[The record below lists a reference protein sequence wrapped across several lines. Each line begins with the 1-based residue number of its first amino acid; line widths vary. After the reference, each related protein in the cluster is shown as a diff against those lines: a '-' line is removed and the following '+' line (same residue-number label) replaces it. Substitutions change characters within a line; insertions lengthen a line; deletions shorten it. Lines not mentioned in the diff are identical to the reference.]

1 MILAQKREEP
11 MKQAAVKALLL
22 AAAALA
28 GCGKPADTAS
38 AASPAAAVQLVS
50 RDGYFT
56 MDVPAGWEGTSIT
69 LDTNQIYVNQEDV
82 QISVKLDY
90 LNGYTVQE
98 QAHRETF
105 STDTYT
111 YDDTVPEGTAVV
123 DGRTFYTAG
132 PVADHGNLYY
142 YLFGEWPPDPEKF
155 INLSVEIFSTEDRA
169 RMAPVL
175 AGDAYRSVLDSLKIH
190 ENP

>member
-1 MILAQKREEP
+1 
-11 MKQAAVKALLL
+11 MKHTAVKALLL
-22 AAAALA
+22 AAVLA
-28 GCGKPADTAS
+28 GCSKPAETAS
-38 AASPAAAVQLVS
+38 AASTAAAIQLVS

-56 MDVPAGWEGTSIT
+56 MHVPEGWEGMSIT

-111 YDDTVPEGTAVV
+111 YDNTVPEGTTVV

-175 AGDAYRSVLDSLKIH
+175 DGDAYRSVLDSLKIH

>member
-1 MILAQKREEP
+1 MNHATL
-11 MKQAAVKALLL
+11 KALLL
-22 AAAALA
+22 AAVLA
-28 GCGKPADTAS
+28 GCGKPAVTAS
-38 AASPAAAVQLVS
+38 AASTAATIQLVS

-56 MDVPAGWEGTSIT
+56 MHVPAGWEGMSIT

-111 YDDTVPEGTAVV
+111 YDETVPEGTAVV
-123 DGRTFYTAG
+123 DGRIFYTAG

-175 AGDAYRSVLDSLKIH
+175 DGDAYRSVLDSLKIH

>member
-1 MILAQKREEP
+1 MNHATL
-11 MKQAAVKALLL
+11 KALLPAAVML
-22 AAAALA
+22 AA
-28 GCGKPADTAS
+28 GCGKPAAAAS
-38 AASPAAAVQLVS
+38 ASPSPAAQLVS

-56 MDVPAGWEGTSIT
+56 MDVPAGWEGMSIT

-111 YDDTVPEGTAVV
+111 YDETVPEGTAVV

-169 RMAPVL
+169 QMAPVL